1 MPKSRLKTILR
12 ASITA
17 IIVNAA
23 LAIFKAIVGL
33 LTNSIAIT
41 MDAVNNFTD
50 AGSSLITIISSYFA
64 AKQPDKKHPFGYGRL
79 EYLGTLVIAGL
90 IIYAGITA
98 LVESVKQIFNPD
110 KPEYTAVSLII
121 IAVAVVGKLLLM
133 IYTTNVGK
141 KTNSDSLIAAGKE
154 AIGDVAV
161 SAATLVAAFVYIFLS
176 VSVEAYLGALISI
189 LIIKSGVEIL
199 HETIGKILG
208 TAGDIT
214 LLKDIKKTITSYEGV
229 YGAYDVVIHNYGP
242 DTYLASAHVEV
253 NDTMTVN
260 EFDII
265 TRKIQEDVFEKHGVY
280 LTALGVYSVNTR
292 DEDVIRIRE
301 DVRSIAAENP
311 FVRQLHGFYMDSEK
325 KYMRFDLVISF
336 DAKNRKE
343 VYDSVLAEVKKHY
356 PDYEI
361 SPGLDTDYN
370 ELS

>member
-1 MPKSRLKTILR
+1 MPENRLKTIMR

-23 LAIFKAIVGL
+23 LAVFKAIVGI

-50 AGSSLITIISSYFA
+50 AGSSLITMISSYLA
-64 AKQPDKKHPFGYGRL
+64 AKDPDKKHPFGYGRL

-90 IIYAGITA
+90 ILYAGVTA
-98 LVESVKQIFNPD
+98 LVESVKQIINPGEA
-110 KPEYTAVSLII
+110 EYTAVSLFI
-121 IAVAVVGKLLLM
+121 IAVAVLGKFLLM

-154 AIGDVAV
+154 AIGDVLV
-161 SAATLVAAFVYIFLS
+161 SLATLVAAFIFILFH

-199 HETIGKILG
+199 QETIGKILG
-208 TAGDIT
+208 TAGDVM
-214 LLKDIKKTITSYEGV
+214 LLKDIKKTITSYDGIH
-229 YGAYDVVIHNYGP
+229 GAYDVVLHNYGP

-260 EFDII
+260 DFDII
-265 TRKIQEDVFEKHGVY
+265 TRKIQEEVFDKHGVF
-280 LTALGVYSVNTR
+280 LTALGVYSINTQ
-292 DEDVIRIRE
+292 DEEIIRVRE
-301 DVRSIAAENP
+301 DVKSIAVSNP
-311 FVRQLHGFYMDSEK
+311 MVRQLHGFYMDSEK

-336 DAKNRKE
+336 DAKDRTE
-343 VYDSVLAEVKKHY
+343 VYNSVLAEVKERY
-356 PDYEI
+356 PDYEV
-361 SPGLDTDYN
+361 SAGMDTDYN